1 MKESFFIISYDIEK
15 DKPRNKVAKILKGYG
30 ERVQKSVFEVY
41 LRENRIEPL
50 KKKLSSLID
59 EETDSIR
66 WYVICENC
74 KGRVY
79 IQGQG
84 VLTFYEDA
92 LVI

>member
-15 DKPRNKVAKILKGYG
+15 DKIRNKVAKILKGYG

-50 KKKLSSLID
+50 KKKLLSLIE
-59 EETDSIR
+59 EETDSVR
-66 WYVICENC
+66 WYEICENC
-74 KGRVY
+74 KGKVF

-84 VLTFYEDA
+84 VLTSYQEA